1 MQSVNGLIFG
11 IRFFQTCWRQTV
23 YQNRQRMASTQEIT
37 ALIPKGILS
46 VRQTGSCQA
55 TKKISSSFPNKFQRK
70 KQSSCK

>member
-37 ALIPKGILS
+37 ALVPKGILS
-46 VRQTGSCQA
+46 VRQT
-55 TKKISSSFPNKFQRK
+55 
-70 KQSSCK
+70 